1 MCNLSIFHAV
11 QELYK
16 KTQHHPAQRFF
27 TLFNSH
33 LWFCLMINTAHTVEH
48 VDARRM
54 QQVFENYME
63 EDASEVKRFVLA
75 GSMITHCALKLAL
88 FPWR

>member
-1 MCNLSIFHAV
+1 
-11 QELYK
+11 
-16 KTQHHPAQRFF
+16 
-27 TLFNSH
+27 
-33 LWFCLMINTAHTVEH
+33 MINTAHTVEH

-54 QQVFENYME
+54 QQVFEDYME